1 MNASQTRSSAYMNPE
16 VTVPLAELQ
25 DIGER
30 YLPEV
35 LRQFFISHGVGMGQI
50 IDQSNFAIDLDIPTD
65 ISSDRLKKIKRLML
79 VTVPAFLVCSIAG
92 AVAFAS
98 QAGTWDLIDDPVFQY
113 DTVVSAT
120 PSTVAAVLSIYAIS
134 SSLVSELIATY
145 LASYTGHWCLSS
157 LALLSGI
164 FSRTLFVGNCL
175 SAILLLKAAPK
186 LFFIG
191 IAPFVVGIGYLGIL
205 LPIRTLVAL
214 AINDNFE
221 ITRNPL
227 SMFKSVPS
235 AALQPINLTAVRSTS
250 IIPSDLERAASC
262 PSNHLEI
269 RRITHACVVFD
280 WNFLFSKLLKN
291 FLPFS
296 IQSGLVLAASV
307 KSYFG
312 MLGYQLLLVPI
323 YVFFIYDVCPNP
335 IVIAAAGL
343 SLASALLTCAMNV
356 IPNNRQTIAEYVVAS
371 DSS

>member
-1 MNASQTRSSAYMNPE
+1 M
-16 VTVPLAELQ
+16 
-25 DIGER
+25 
-30 YLPEV
+30 
-35 LRQFFISHGVGMGQI
+35 
-50 IDQSNFAIDLDIPTD
+50 
-65 ISSDRLKKIKRLML
+65 
-79 VTVPAFLVCSIAG
+79 
-92 AVAFAS
+92 
-98 QAGTWDLIDDPVFQY
+98 FQY
-113 DTVVSAT
+113 DTVVSAI
-120 PSTVAAVLSIYAIS
+120 PSTGAVVLSIYAIS

-145 LASYTGHWCLSS
+145 LASYTGHWCISS

-164 FSRTLFVGNCL
+164 FSRTLFVANCL

-250 IIPSDLERAASC
+250 SIPSDLERAARC

-296 IQSGLVLAASV
+296 IQSDLVLAASM

-312 MLGYQLLLVPI
+312 MLGFQLLLVPI
-323 YVFFIYDVCPNP
+323 YVFFIYDVGPNP
-335 IVIAAAGL
+335 IVIASAGL
-343 SLASALLTCAMNV
+343 SLASALLTCALNV

-371 DSS
+371 DST